1 MKSLGRS
8 NYRVSVLALAAS
20 LSLAM
25 PAFAEAPAAPNEA
38 APASAPVA
46 PVATKTAWGHTS
58 PDIKAD
64 ESIRYGVLAN
74 GMKYAIQHNE
84 TPKGSAAVRM
94 HVNVGSIAEA
104 ENERGLAHFLEH
116 MAFNGSKNVPEGE
129 MVKILQRQGLSF
141 GADTNAYTSFDET
154 VYQLDLPETDDKTVD
169 TALMLMREA
178 GGNLTIAPE
187 AVDRERG
194 VILSEKQFRNSPG
207 LRQLENIL
215 QFALP
220 GTPFGQRLPIG
231 TDEVLKTA
239 PAARIKDFYQRYYRP
254 ENTTL
259 VVVGDF
265 DVNAMEAKIKSR
277 FADWKGVG
285 PAGAPMN
292 RGKIDPTRPLAIGT
306 FNDPTIANQ
315 ITLSITR
322 PFVRED
328 DSIAKAK
335 VDLNKAIASGVMAQ
349 RLYKL
354 SQSADA
360 KLLGGGIA
368 FYDQFNVTGVSSLA
382 VSPKEGDWKIAL
394 MTGEQELRRALQ
406 YGFTQAEVDEQL
418 ANFDTVFDNAAKQAS
433 TRRNQ
438 ALADSIVGSL
448 GKKAIITSPQ
458 QDLAI
463 YQSVRSSLT
472 LEAANNA
479 MRSAFGQM
487 PNVLHITTKSP
498 ISDPQASIMAALQ
511 ESNKV
516 AVAAPEQ
523 VINKAFAYQNFGK
536 SGKVVADKMITDLG
550 IRTIRFANNVR
561 LNIKKTDFEK
571 GSVRFGL
578 RIGNGLLE
586 VPKEKGS
593 FETFMS
599 ESHYMGGLKEHSF
612 DELLRLMAGKQ
623 VTFGLDAN
631 NDHFGSS
638 GATTQKDIALQMKVL
653 AAFLTAGG
661 YRPEADSVWQNSADS
676 RAAGLD
682 ALPQSVAGN
691 QVPRI
696 LASGDKRFG
705 TGGKEELKARNI
717 AEAKAIL
724 EPIAKDA
731 PIDIAIVGD
740 VDEAAIIKAVA
751 ESFGALPKRQLTRPV
766 PLQARMVSFPKDRKT
781 ITLYHKGKADQGFLQ
796 GYWPTTD
803 NKDQKSD
810 IARNVTSAV
819 MRLLLLDEVREK
831 LGASYSPGGGSF
843 ASDDYTGYGYMS
855 ASVIAAPDKMDII
868 SASIKKVAKQMRD
881 APVSDDVLLRARKP
895 ILEQLDKDERENGSW
910 LTLANVAQSE
920 PAKLDRRRNRR
931 AILAGIT
938 PADIQKIAQQYMKD
952 AEMLEIRI
960 VASNQPSADAIM
972 AKGPDAK

>member
-1 MKSLGRS
+1 MRLLGRS
-8 NYRVSVLALAAS
+8 NYRVSILALAAS

-38 APASAPVA
+38 APASAPAVA
-46 PVATKTAWGHTS
+46 TATKTAWGHTS
-58 PDIKAD
+58 PDVKAD
-64 ESIRYGVLAN
+64 ESIRYGVLDN

-84 TPKGSAAVRM
+84 TPKGSAVVRM

-129 MVKILQRQGLSF
+129 MVKILERQGLSF
-141 GADTNAYTSFDET
+141 GADTNASTSFDQT
-154 VYQLDLPETDDKTVD
+154 VYKLDLPKTDDTIVD
-169 TALMLMREA
+169 TALMLMRET

-194 VILSEKQFRNSPG
+194 VVLSEKQFRNSPG
-207 LRQLENIL
+207 LRQYENIF

-220 GTPFGQRLPIG
+220 ETPFGKRFPIG
-231 TDEVLKTA
+231 TEEVLKTA

-292 RGKIDPTRPLAIGT
+292 RGKVDPTRPLAIGT

-315 ITLSITR
+315 IMLSITR

-328 DSIAKAK
+328 DSVAKAK
-335 VDLNKAIASGVMAQ
+335 VDLNKAIASGIMGK
-349 RLYKL
+349 RFEKL
-354 SQSADA
+354 SQAADA
-360 KLLGGGIA
+360 KLLNGSVA
-368 FYDQFNVTGVSSLA
+368 MDDQFIVTSSSTLM

-418 ANFDTVFDNAAKQAS
+418 ANFDTYFDNAAKQAA
-433 TRRNQ
+433 TRRSVN
-438 ALADSIVGSL
+438 LAEAIIGSL
-448 GKKAIITSPQ
+448 EKKTIITSPKD
-458 QDLAI
+458 DLAL

-472 LEAANNA
+472 LEAVNNA
-479 MRSAFGQM
+479 IRTGFGQM
-487 PNVLHITTKSP
+487 PNVLHVTTKTP
-498 ISDPQASIMAALQ
+498 IADPQATIMAALQ
-511 ESNKV
+511 ESTKV

-523 VINKAFAYQNFGK
+523 VSNKAFAYDNFGK
-536 SGKVVADKMITDLG
+536 SGKVVADKMIADLG

-571 GSVRFGL
+571 GTIRFSLRFG
-578 RIGNGLLE
+578 NGQLE
-586 VPKEKGS
+586 TPKDKGS
-593 FETFMS
+593 LGIYMS
-599 ESHYMGGLKEHSF
+599 NMLAVGGLKEHSF
-612 DELLRLMAGKQ
+612 EELQRIMAGKQ
-623 VTFGLDAN
+623 VSLGLAAADDNFGT
-631 NDHFGSS
+631 S
-638 GATTQKDIALQMKVL
+638 GATTSKDIALQMKIM
-653 AAFLTAGG
+653 AAYMTAGG
-661 YRPEADSVWQNSADS
+661 YRAEADSIWQNNVEVFAPQ
-676 RAAGLD
+676 LD
-682 ALPQSVAGN
+682 ALPQSVAGT

-705 TGGKEELKARNI
+705 IGGKEELAARNI

-740 VDEAAIIKAVA
+740 VDEAAIIKAVS

-766 PLQARMVSFPKDRKT
+766 SAQARMVSFPKARQT
-781 ITLYHKGKADQGFLQ
+781 MTLYHKGKPDQGYLQ
-796 GYWPTTD
+796 SFWPTTD

-810 IARNVTSAV
+810 ITRSIASSV
-819 MRLLLLDEVREK
+819 MGLLLLDEVREK
-831 LGASYSPGGGSF
+831 LGATYSPNGSSF

-910 LTLANVAQSE
+910 LSLANVAQSE

-938 PADIQKIAQQYMKD
+938 PADIQKTAQQYMKD